1 MNQAIGRDARLLM
14 LFERAGYRRTEPGML
29 HGAESFLELSGEDIR
44 RRLFLTQDAQGREM
58 CLRPEF
64 TIPVAQHYLASPE
77 AGKPQGL
84 SYFGPVFRHR
94 ADASGEFLQ
103 AGLELFGRKDSPAAD
118 AEVLDLACEASNV
131 LGGKD
136 LRISLGDLSLVEA
149 FLQQLSLSPGTTR
162 RVRKA
167 LAAGM
172 DVTQVLT
179 AKDDARPSGV
189 ADYAG
194 VMKALDGVAP
204 REARAFVEDMLS
216 IAGISTM
223 GGRSAGEIAERFLE
237 KAGNGSADVPQEKRA
252 ALGAFLA
259 LTGDPDSLSAK
270 ARALSA
276 EAGIDIENALDAFE
290 RRIGFMAA
298 RGIEVETLHASTAF
312 ARNLDYYTGMVFEI
326 TGSNHEKPL
335 VGGGRYDGL
344 LKKLGSPAEI
354 PAVGCAIWVERF
366 GGARG

>member
-1 MNQAIGRDARLLM
+1 M

-44 RRLFLTQDAQGREM
+44 RRLFVTQDAQGREM

-64 TIPVAQHYLASPE
+64 TIPVAQQYLATRE

-84 SYFGPVFRHR
+84 CYFGPVFRHR
-94 ADASGEFLQ
+94 PDASGEFLQ
-103 AGLELFGRKDSPAAD
+103 AGLELFGRKDAPAAD

-131 LGGKD
+131 LGGKH

-149 FLQQLSLSPGTTR
+149 FLRKLNLSPGITR

-167 LAAGM
+167 LSAGT
-172 DVTQVLT
+172 DVNQVL
-179 AKDDARPSGV
+179 AAADDTRPSSV
-189 ADYAG
+189 TDYAG
-194 VMKALDGVAP
+194 VMTALEGVAP

-216 IAGISTM
+216 IAGISTI
-223 GGRSAGEIAERFLE
+223 GGRSASEIAERFLE
-237 KAGNGSADVPQEKRA
+237 KARNGSADVPEEKRK
-252 ALGAFLA
+252 ALAAFLA

-270 ARALSA
+270 ARALCA
-276 EAGIDIENALDAFE
+276 EAGIDIGSALDAFDS
-290 RRIGFMAA
+290 RIGFMAA

-326 TGSNHEKPL
+326 SGSNHEKPL

-344 LKKLGSPAEI
+344 LKRLGSPIDI

-366 GGARG
+366 GGANG